1 MKLTHLEGIESFAIV
16 GATGLVGQEM
26 LDLLCEQKIKFP
38 KLKLLASEHSVGEK
52 IDFGGEE
59 IEVEELTSESFK
71 DVEVAFFSVPN
82 DVTQKYVPKAVDSG
96 CLVID
101 DSSVYRQKPEL
112 GLIVPEINGAL
123 LKDYSEKIISVPNCT
138 TTPLVL
144 ALKPLEDQYGIE
156 RVVVSSYQSVS
167 GAGRKAFE
175 ELSMQTAAL
184 LNGKEVEISAFP
196 HRIAFNCIP
205 EIGNVL
211 DNGNTSEEEKVIQET
226 RKILELPDLNIS
238 STAVRVPTF
247 SGHGLSVN
255 VELNNDFKSIEEV
268 RELWDKFSGLKVIDN
283 PSHHIYPTNVE
294 CSGSDYTFIGRA
306 RRDSSVKSGLNF
318 WVITDNLRKG
328 AALNALQILDVLYKY
343 RRMS

>member
-1 MKLTHLEGIESFAIV
+1 MKFSHLEGIESFAIV
-16 GATGLVGQEM
+16 GATGLVGQEL
-26 LDLLCEQKIKFP
+26 LDILCEHKIKFP
-38 KLKLLASEHSVGEK
+38 KIKLLASEASAGEK
-52 IDFGGEE
+52 LDFGGAEHT
-59 IEVEELTSESFK
+59 VEKLDSDSF
-71 DVEVAFFSVPN
+71 DGVQVAFFSAPN
-82 DVTQKYVPKAVDSG
+82 DVTQKYVPIATKNG

-101 DSSVYRQKPEL
+101 DSSVFRQSPDVPL
-112 GLIVPEINGAL
+112 VVPEINGSL
-123 LKDYSEKIISVPNCT
+123 LRDFDGKIISVPNCT

-144 ALKPLEDQYGIE
+144 ALKPLQDKYGIE

-175 ELSMQTAAL
+175 ELSFQTAAL
-184 LNGKEVEISAFP
+184 LNGKEIEASVFP

-205 EIGNVL
+205 EIGEVTE
-211 DNGNTSEEEKVIQET
+211 NGNTSEEEKVIKET

-255 VELNNDFKSIEEV
+255 VELVEDFKTIEEV
-268 RELWDKFSGLKVIDN
+268 RELWDKFPGVKVIDN

-294 CSGSDYTFIGRA
+294 CSGTDYAFVGRV

-328 AALNALQILDVLYKY
+328 AALNALQILETVNQY

>member
-1 MKLTHLEGIESFAIV
+1 MKLSHLESIESFAIV

-26 LDLLCEQKIKFP
+26 LDLLCEHKIKFP
-38 KLKLLASEHSVGEK
+38 KLKLLASENSVGEK
-52 IDFGGEE
+52 IDFAGED
-59 IEVEELTSESFK
+59 IEVEKLDHDSF
-71 DVEVAFFSVPN
+71 DGVEVAFFSVPN
-82 DVTQKYVPKAVDSG
+82 DITKKYVPAAVRSG

-101 DSSVYRQKPEL
+101 DSSVYRQKTEV
-112 GLIVPEINGAL
+112 GLIVPEINGVL
-123 LKDYSEKIISVPNCT
+123 LKDYTEKIISVPNCT
-138 TTPLVL
+138 TTPLVM
-144 ALKPLEDQYGIE
+144 ALKPLEDKYGIE

-184 LNGKEVEISAFP
+184 LNGKQAEISAFP

-205 EIGNVL
+205 EIGSVTE
-211 DNGNTSEEEKVIQET
+211 NGNTSEEEKVINET

-255 VELNNDFKSIEEV
+255 VELNNDFKSIEEI
-268 RELWDKFSGLKVIDN
+268 RELWDSFPGLKVIDN
-283 PSHHIYPTNVE
+283 LAHHIYPTNVE
-294 CSGSDYTFIGRA
+294 SSGSDLTFIGRS

-328 AALNALQILDVLYKY
+328 AALNALQTLDLLYKY

>member
-1 MKLTHLEGIESFAIV
+1 
-16 GATGLVGQEM
+16 
-26 LDLLCEQKIKFP
+26 
-38 KLKLLASEHSVGEK
+38 
-52 IDFGGEE
+52 
-59 IEVEELTSESFK
+59 
-71 DVEVAFFSVPN
+71 
-82 DVTQKYVPKAVDSG
+82 
-96 CLVID
+96 VID
-101 DSSVYRQKPEL
+101 DSSVFRQKSDVPL
-112 GLIVPEINGAL
+112 VVPEINGSL
-123 LKDYSEKIISVPNCT
+123 LKDFNGKIISVPNCT

-144 ALKPLEDQYGIE
+144 ALKCLEDRFGVE

-175 ELSMQTAAL
+175 ELSFQTAAL
-184 LNGKEVEISAFP
+184 LNGKEAEISAFH

-205 EIGNVL
+205 EIGEVTE
-211 DNGNTSEEEKVIQET
+211 NGNTSEEEKVIKET
-226 RKILELPDLNIS
+226 RKILDLPDLNIS

-255 VELNNDFKSIEEV
+255 VELNNDFESIEEI
-268 RELWDKFSGLKVIDN
+268 RELWDSFPGLKVIDN

-294 CSGSDYTFIGRA
+294 CSGSDYTFIGRV

-328 AALNALQILDVLYKY
+328 AALNALQSLETLYKY

>member
-59 IEVEELTSESFK
+59 IEVEELTAESFK
-71 DVEVAFFSVPN
+71 GVDVAFFSVPN

-184 LNGKEVEISAFP
+184 LNGKEAEISAFP

-205 EIGNVL
+205 EIGSLL

-268 RELWDKFSGLKVIDN
+268 RELWDKFPGLKVIDN

-306 RRDSSVKSGLNF
+306 RRDSSVNSGLNF